1 MLDNTT
7 ASSPSIFS
15 SISCCKIHVVNGV
28 PAPPARAATDRG
40 VARVAA
46 LPARRA
52 AVVFFVATIARA
64 QAEVAADIV
73 CVLYLSSRSRAR
85 VRQSPFVR
93 VTVLRLETRR
103 PIHRPALSP
112 HPSRRAARPSLAP
125 GPRSPA
131 RRARRVIARHRASS
145 RVADRA
151 HRVRGVRTRVAIAR
165 ALSIGDARSARS
177 RRPAIARERRST
189 REVRSTRDRPRRE
202 VRRAIE
208 RSMRRSTATARATPR
223 ETATR

>member
-1 MLDNTT
+1 
-7 ASSPSIFS
+7 
-15 SISCCKIHVVNGV
+15 
-28 PAPPARAATDRG
+28 
-40 VARVAA
+40 

-73 CVLYLSSRSRAR
+73 CVLYLSSVRAR
-85 VRQSPFVR
+85 AFVSHRSFASPSSVSR
-93 VTVLRLETRR
+93 RAVPSIGRRYR
-103 PIHRPALSP
+103 PIHRV
-112 HPSRRAARPSLAP
+112 
-125 GPRSPA
+125 A
-131 RRARRVIARHRASS
+131 RRARPSPRARARPRVARGASSRVIARHRASPI
-145 RVADRA
+145 A
-151 HRVRGVRTRVAIAR
+151 RTACVECGFSVAIAR